1 MIDMRRE
8 SVCLLLNDRYN
19 PLPNQKMTLPFPD
32 WFGAPSVAPVVAVD
46 AAAARSMRLASAPM
60 YVCAICS
67 VSYLDSLWSGRFVQK
82 MHQHAHVSC
91 TAAT

>member
-1 MIDMRRE
+1 
-8 SVCLLLNDRYN
+8 
-19 PLPNQKMTLPFPD
+19 MTLPFPD

-67 VSYLDSLWSGRFVQK
+67 VSYLDSLWSGRFVNK
-82 MHQHAHVSC
+82 THQHAHVHTLGHL
-91 TAAT
+91 TAGLPDGKICSVA